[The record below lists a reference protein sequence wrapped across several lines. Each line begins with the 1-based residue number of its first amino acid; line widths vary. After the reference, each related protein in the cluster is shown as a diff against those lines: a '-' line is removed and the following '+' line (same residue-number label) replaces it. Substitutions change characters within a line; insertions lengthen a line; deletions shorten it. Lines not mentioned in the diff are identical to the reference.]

1 MRRHCTGSGYR
12 HHVAA
17 RTRKNPTYTPQHTVR
32 VDDDLWDRA
41 AHIAKKRREK
51 VSDALRRALVE
62 YVDEHDAL
70 LDDFEPPARADG

>member
-1 MRRHCTGSGYR
+1 M
-12 HHVAA
+12 AA
-17 RTRKNPTYTPQHTVR
+17 RTRKNPTYTPQHTLR

-62 YVDEHDAL
+62 YVDQYGAL
-70 LDDFEPPARADG
+70 LADFVPPQRDEAG